1 MHHYDRC
8 WRSRSERATGKIP
21 SLGVSRCNP
30 CQTCCPERGGEG
42 GGWRGRVNGRECRG
56 NDPPATRDE

>member
-8 WRSRSERATGKIP
+8 WRSRSERAAGKIP

-30 CQTCCPERGGEG
+30 CQTCCPERGGGGGEG
-42 GGWRGRVNGRECRG
+42 GMERKSEW
-56 NDPPATRDE
+56 P